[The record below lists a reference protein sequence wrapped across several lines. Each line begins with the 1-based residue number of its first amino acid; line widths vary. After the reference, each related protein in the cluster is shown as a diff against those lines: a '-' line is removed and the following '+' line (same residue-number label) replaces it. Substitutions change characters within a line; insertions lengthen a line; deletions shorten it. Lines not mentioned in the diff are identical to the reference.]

1 MEWAATALHVHFP
14 VVGDLT
20 KTVKKSKAGGN
31 VFAEGRNVVLDHATV
46 VTDRDQLVRV
56 GDVHSSHVV
65 GMVLEGVKRLGR
77 VKVPQDGGVI
87 TGGRRE
93 ES

>member
-1 MEWAATALHVHFP
+1 M
-14 VVGDLT
+14 
-20 KTVKKSKAGGN
+20 KKSKAGGD
-31 VFAEGRNVVLDHATV
+31 VLAEGRNVVLDHAAV
-46 VTDRDQLVRV
+46 VTDRDQFVLG

-77 VKVPQDGGVI
+77 VKVPENGGVI
-87 TGGRRE
+87 LGARSE

>member
-1 MEWAATALHVHFP
+1 MEKTVTAVCILFP
-14 VVGDLT
+14 VGYRT

-31 VFAEGRNVVLDHATV
+31 VFAEGRNVVLDHAFVLTA
-46 VTDRDQLVRV
+46 RDQSVLG
-56 GDVHSSHVV
+56 GDVHSVHVV

-77 VKVPQDGGVI
+77 VKVPENGGVI
-87 TGGRRE
+87 VGARSE

>member
-1 MEWAATALHVHFP
+1 MERTTTTGGVLFP
-14 VVGDLT
+14 VGDRT
-20 KTVKKSKAGGN
+20 KTVKKSEAGGD
-31 VFAEGRNVVLDHATV
+31 VFAEGRNIILYHAAV
-46 VTDRDQLVRV
+46 VTDRDQLVLV
-56 GDVHSSHVV
+56 GDVHSVHVV

-87 TGGRRE
+87 TGARSE